1 MNGMRVLT
9 ILGSICLCSS
19 LAAADKS
26 DRAKTV
32 LVHYMPWFA
41 SKPVSGHWGWHWT
54 MDRFRPDRT
63 GPDGRLE
70 LASHYRPLIG
80 AYDSSDPDALECQ
93 VLLMK
98 FAGISGVIIDWYGT
112 ERFRDYATI
121 HRNSVLL
128 ISHLK
133 RAGLKFAIC
142 YEDQTISHMIAGGR
156 LRPGEEVAHGVKEF
170 KWLEKNLFAD
180 QSHVRLRDKPILL
193 IFGPQHFKKEQ
204 WGRITGSLSSK
215 PRLFT
220 LPHLTSKTKSAGA
233 FGWPP
238 VSGGRKVTSAGWQK
252 YLEELYSREEGG
264 ESIIAPVFPGFH
276 DIYQQAGVHES
287 YGYLDDEGG
296 RTFDRTLSLAWKSS
310 CELIQIVTWNDYG
323 EGTAIEPTEEFGYR
337 YLETLQRR
345 IAVGVKFAY
354 SAQDLRLPVL
364 LYKLRKQHSGK
375 GETAPLF
382 AQASRLLFASRTEE
396 ARAVL
401 MQLRKQKQ

>member
-1 MNGMRVLT
+1 M
-9 ILGSICLCSS
+9 
-19 LAAADKS
+19 
-26 DRAKTV
+26 
-32 LVHYMPWFA
+32 
-41 SKPVSGHWGWHWT
+41 
-54 MDRFRPDRT
+54 
-63 GPDGRLE
+63 
-70 LASHYRPLIG
+70 
-80 AYDSSDPDALECQ
+80 
-93 VLLMK
+93 
-98 FAGISGVIIDWYGT
+98 
-112 ERFRDYATI
+112 
-121 HRNSVLL
+121 
-128 ISHLK
+128 
-133 RAGLKFAIC
+133 
-142 YEDQTISHMIAGGR
+142 
-156 LRPGEEVAHGVKEF
+156 
-170 KWLEKNLFAD
+170 
-180 QSHVRLRDKPILL
+180 
-193 IFGPQHFKKEQ
+193 
-204 WGRITGSLSSK
+204 
-215 PRLFT
+215 
-220 LPHLTSKTKSAGA
+220 
-233 FGWPP
+233 
-238 VSGGRKVTSAGWQK
+238 TSAGWQK

-296 RTFDRTLSLAWKSS
+296 RTFDRTLALAWKSS

-375 GETAPLF
+375 GETAPLL